1 MLATLSVDIIMFKK
15 RIKEAYDKDTDQTP
29 RMCRLICIFVRHIYH
44 NTGFL
49 MTQLILANPEE
60 KDFAVLA

>member
-1 MLATLSVDIIMFKK
+1 MLATLSVDIIMSKK
-15 RIKEAYDKDTDQTP
+15 GIKETYDKDTDQTL
-29 RMCRLICIFVRHIYH
+29 RICRLICIFVRHIYH

-49 MTQLILANPEE
+49 TTQLLLANPEE